1 MEKQYC
7 PIIGCAYESKTFID
21 LVRHMVESERHLPSE
36 HQDWLAEALGE
47 EFREYAFNKDKRIT
61 QVFERYFHST
71 CNNLPGDAS
80 IFNDWFEDY
89 KKRTYFKL

>member
-7 PIIGCAYESKTFID
+7 PIRGCVYESKTFID
-21 LVRHMVESERHLPSE
+21 LLRHMVESERRLPSE

-47 EFREYAFNKDKRIT
+47 EFKDYAFNKDRRIA
-61 QVFERYFHST
+61 QVFKRYFLDT
-71 CNNLPGDAS
+71 GNNLPNDAS

-89 KKRTYFKL
+89 QKRTHFKL